1 MLQSNLLRGTTQSGN
16 VNTTWYLQ
24 RLKALPDNR
33 THYSKKSIHIENNL
47 DKNCKTKVG
56 TGSPRQRQQLS
67 KVFLQSPTQI
77 ETTKQVK
84 FYLNSFF

>member
-47 DKNCKTKVG
+47 DKNCKTKTKQG
-56 TGSPRQRQQLS
+56 QHIS
-67 KVFLQSPTQI
+67 KRFLPSPTQI
-77 ETTKQVK
+77 EATKQVN
-84 FYLNSFF
+84 FSLNSFL